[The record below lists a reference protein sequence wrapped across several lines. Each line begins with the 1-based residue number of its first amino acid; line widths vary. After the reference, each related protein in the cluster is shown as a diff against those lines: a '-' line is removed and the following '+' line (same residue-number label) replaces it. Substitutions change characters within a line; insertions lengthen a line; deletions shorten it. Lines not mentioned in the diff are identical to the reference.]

1 MDKVLI
7 VDGNA
12 DFVTS
17 LKDGLDK
24 MHQFEVLTATDGEE
38 AVDILSREK
47 VAVFVT
53 DINTAKLDGL
63 ELLAFITQEHASTPC
78 IVMTDYGKP
87 WFRKRMDQQEVLYHL
102 EKPFEIGALA
112 SAIFVG
118 LNLRDEGM
126 NYKGMT
132 MASILPLIEI
142 EQKTCRMEV
151 KSSGKGRGYL
161 YFDEGVLI
169 DAHFKGFN
177 GEKAA
182 LEISEWDRI
191 AIKFSELPRRRTRTR
206 VKTHLMDMAGA
217 SWMREETEALMEEE
231 STTSPGVLLEE
242 TTTTTTSQMDLETT
256 NLVLQR
262 HLEEFKS
269 IKGYQAVAVVNTDG
283 DVLAADQSNRKLD
296 LSRLAVG
303 MSSIFSV
310 SEETIAQ
317 IGFKGSEALTLH
329 TKNGVIL
336 ILSSQMESVADMRL
350 MGITAPDGNWFYMK
364 VQLENLFPKL
374 MAELE

>member
-7 VDGNA
+7 VDSNA
-12 DFVTS
+12 DFLKS
-17 LKDGLDK
+17 LKEGLDK
-24 MHQFEVLTATDGEE
+24 MHQFEVLVASDGEE
-38 AVDILSREK
+38 AIRILSNDK
-47 VAVFVT
+47 VAVLVT
-53 DINTAKLDGL
+53 DINMPRFDGL
-63 ELLAFITQEHASTPC
+63 ELLAFMTQEHPNTPC
-78 IVMTDYGKP
+78 VVMTDYGKP

-151 KSSGKGRGYL
+151 KSAGKGKGYL

-169 DAHFKGFN
+169 DAHLKGKT

-182 LEISEWDRI
+182 LAISEWDRI
-191 AIKFSELPRRRTRTR
+191 VIKFSELPRRRTRTR

-217 SWMREETEALMEEE
+217 TWMREETEALSEEE
-231 STTSPGVLLEE
+231 STGDGMILETSTSQTLLDEE
-242 TTTTTTSQMDLETT
+242 TSRSIL
-256 NLVLQR
+256 LHSV
-262 HLEEFKS
+262 EEFKS
-269 IKGYQAVAVVNTDG
+269 IKGYQAVAILDADG
-283 DVLAADQSNRKLD
+283 DIMAADILD
-296 LSRLAVG
+296 GQVELERLAIG
-303 MSSIFSV
+303 ISSIFSV
-310 SEETIAQ
+310 SEETTRQ
-317 IGFKGSEALTLH
+317 IGFDRCQALTLH
-329 TKNGVIL
+329 TRNGVIL
-336 ILSSQMESVADMRL
+336 LVTSDLEMAAGLRL
-350 MGITAPDGNWFYMK
+350 MGVTKPDGNWFYMK

-374 MAELE
+374 VAGLS

>member
-12 DFVTS
+12 DFVKS

-24 MHQFEVLTATDGEE
+24 MHQFEVMVASDGEAALE
-38 AVDILSREK
+38 ILSREK
-47 VAVFVT
+47 IAVFVT
-53 DINTAKLDGL
+53 DINTPGLDGL
-63 ELLAFITQEHASTPC
+63 ELLAFMTQEHPNTPC

-126 NYKGMT
+126 TYKGMT
-132 MASILPLIEI
+132 MASLLPLIEV

-151 KSSGKGRGYL
+151 QSAGKGRGYL

-169 DAHFKGFN
+169 DAHYQALN

-182 LEISEWDRI
+182 LEISDWSRI
-191 AIKFSELPRRRTRTR
+191 AIKFSDLPRRRTRTR

-217 SWMREETEALMEEE
+217 TWLREETESLRE
-231 STTSPGVLLEE
+231 GE
-242 TTTTTTSQMDLETT
+242 TTTSAGVLETSST
-256 NLVLQR
+256 SAADRETVNEALGH
-262 HLEEFKS
+262 HLDEFHS
-269 IKGYQAVAVVNTDG
+269 IKGYQAVAVVGADG
-283 DVLAADQSNRKLD
+283 DVLASGQQDPQID
-296 LSRLAVG
+296 LPRLAVG
-303 MSSIFSV
+303 LSSIFSV
-310 SEETIAQ
+310 AEEAVGQ
-317 IGFKGSEALTLH
+317 AGFDHARSLTLH
-329 TKNGVIL
+329 TRRGVVIL
-336 ILSSQMESVADMRL
+336 VGAETPAAGDLRL
-350 MGITAPDGNWFYMK
+350 MGLTSNDGNWFYMK
-364 VQLENLFPKL
+364 VQLENFYPKL
-374 MAELE
+374 LSALA

>member
-12 DFVTS
+12 DFVKS

-24 MHQFEVLTATDGEE
+24 MHQFEVLVASDGEE
-38 AVDILSREK
+38 AMEILGRDK

-53 DINTAKLDGL
+53 DINTPGMDGL
-63 ELLAFITQEHASTPC
+63 ELLAFMTREHPNTPC

-126 NYKGMT
+126 TYKGMT
-132 MASILPLIEI
+132 MASLLPLIEV

-151 KSSGKGRGYL
+151 QSAGKGKGYL

-169 DAHFKGFN
+169 DAHYQTLN
-177 GEKAA
+177 GEQAA
-182 LEISEWDRI
+182 LEISDWSRI
-191 AIKFSELPRRRTRTR
+191 AIKLSELPRRRTRTR

-217 SWMREETEALMEEE
+217 TWLREETESMREGE
-231 STTSPGVLLEE
+231 STTSSGVLE
-242 TTTTTTSQMDLETT
+242 TSSASAVDRETT
-256 NLVLQR
+256 NEVLGR
-262 HLEEFKS
+262 HLDEFRS
-269 IKGYQAVAVVNTDG
+269 IKGYQAVAVVSTDG
-283 DVLAADQSNRKLD
+283 EVLASSQLD
-296 LSRLAVG
+296 PQIDLTRLAVG
-303 MSSIFSV
+303 ISSLFSV
-310 SEETIAQ
+310 AEEAVGQ
-317 IGFKGSEALTLH
+317 AGFEFTRAATLH
-329 TKNGVIL
+329 TRRGVVIL
-336 ILSSQMESVADMRL
+336 VGAEAPAAGDLRL
-350 MGITAPDGNWFYMK
+350 MGLTSNDGNWFYMK
-364 VQLENLFPKL
+364 VQLENFYPKL
-374 MAELE
+374 LAALA

>member
-12 DFVTS
+12 DFVAS
-17 LKDGLDK
+17 LKEGLDK
-24 MHQFEVLTATDGEE
+24 MHQFEVLTATDGQA
-38 AVDILSREK
+38 AVDILGNDKIS
-47 VAVFVT
+47 VFVT
-53 DINTAKLDGL
+53 DINTPKLDGL
-63 ELLAFITQEHASTPC
+63 ELLAYITQEHASTPC

-118 LNLRDEGM
+118 LNLRDEGI

-151 KSSGKGRGYL
+151 TSAGKGKGYL

-169 DAHFKGFN
+169 DAHFKGLT

-191 AIKFSELPRRRTRTR
+191 VIKFSELPRRRTRMR
-206 VKTHLMDMAGA
+206 VKTDLMDMVGA
-217 SWMREETEALMEEE
+217 TWMREETEAPPEEV
-231 STTSPGVLLEE
+231 TPSPDLFSE
-242 TTTTTTSQMDLETT
+242 TTTASSSPIAADTIS
-256 NLVLQR
+256 LVLQK

-269 IKGYQAVAVVNTDG
+269 IKGYQAVAVLSTDG
-283 DVLAADQSNRKLD
+283 DVLAADQTGPERD
-296 LSRLAVG
+296 LNRLAAG
-303 MSSIFSV
+303 ISSLFAV
-310 SEETIAQ
+310 SEETVSQ
-317 IGFKGSEALTLH
+317 MGFNRSQALTLH
-329 TKNGVIL
+329 TENGIVL
-336 ILSSQMESVADMRL
+336 LASSDQESTADIRL
-350 MGITAPDGNWFYMK
+350 MGITSVDGNWFYMK

-374 MAELE
+374 TAELE

>member
-12 DFVTS
+12 DFVAS

-24 MHQFEVLTATDGEE
+24 MHQFEILTASDGEAAIE
-38 AVDILSREK
+38 VLSQNK

-53 DINTAKLDGL
+53 DINTPKLDGL
-63 ELLAFITQEHASTPC
+63 ELLAYITQEHASTPC

-118 LNLRDEGM
+118 LNLRDEGI

-132 MASILPLIEI
+132 MSSILPLIEI
-142 EQKTCRMEV
+142 EQKTCRMEI
-151 KSSGKGRGYL
+151 KSSGKGKGYL

-169 DAHFKGFN
+169 DAHFKGLT

-191 AIKFSELPRRRTRTR
+191 VFKLSDLPRRRTRTR

-217 SWMREETEALMEEE
+217 TWMREETEAIEEE
-231 STTSPGVLLEE
+231 STTSPGVVLEE
-242 TTTTTTSQMDLETT
+242 STTSSPAVDLETT

-269 IKGYQAVAVVNTDG
+269 IKGYRAVAVVSTNG
-283 DVLAADQSNRKLD
+283 DILSSDQAMGEIDLD
-296 LSRLAVG
+296 RLAVG
-303 MSSIFSV
+303 LSSIYSV
-310 SEETIAQ
+310 AEETIAQ
-317 IGFKGSEALTLH
+317 AGLKDSEALTLH
-329 TKNGVIL
+329 TKQGVVL
-336 ILSSQMESVADMRL
+336 VVSSPLQTMAGIRL
-350 MGITAPDGNWFYMK
+350 LGITAPDGNWFYMK

-374 MAELE
+374 MAELD

>member
-1 MDKVLI
+1 MDKVLV
-7 VDGNA
+7 VDSSA
-12 DFVTS
+12 EFLTS

-24 MHQFEVLTATDGEE
+24 MHQFEVLIASDGEE
-38 AVDILSREK
+38 AIRILSNEK

-53 DINTAKLDGL
+53 DINTPTFDGL
-63 ELLAFITQEHASTPC
+63 ELLAFMTQEHPNTPC

-132 MASILPLIEI
+132 MASLLPLIEI
-142 EQKTCRMEV
+142 EQKTCRMEI
-151 KSSGKGRGYL
+151 KSAGKGKGYL

-169 DAHFKGFN
+169 DAHLKGKT

-182 LEISEWDRI
+182 LAISEWDRI

-217 SWMREETEALMEEE
+217 TWMREETQALQGDE
-231 STTSPGVLLEE
+231 STGEGAVLETSTSQTLLDEE
-242 TTTTTTSQMDLETT
+242 TSRSILSNSIQD
-256 NLVLQR
+256 
-262 HLEEFKS
+262 FKS
-269 IKGYQAVAVVNTDG
+269 IKGYQAVAILDADG
-283 DVLAADQSNRKLD
+283 DILAADILD
-296 LSRLAVG
+296 EQIDLERLAIG

-310 SEETIAQ
+310 SDETANQ
-317 IGFKGSEALTLH
+317 IGFDSSQALTLH
-329 TKNGVIL
+329 THSGIVL
-336 ILSSQMESVADMRL
+336 LVTSEFEEAAGLRL
-350 MGITAPDGNWFYMK
+350 MGVTTPDGNWFYMK
-364 VQLENLFPKL
+364 VQLENLFPKIVSGL
-374 MAELE
+374 T

>member
-17 LKDGLDK
+17 LKEGLDK
-24 MHQFEVLTATDGEE
+24 MHQFEVMTASDGEAAIE
-38 AVDILSREK
+38 VLSQNK

-53 DINTAKLDGL
+53 DINTPKLDGL
-63 ELLAFITQEHASTPC
+63 ELLAYITQEHASTPC

-118 LNLRDEGM
+118 LNLRDEGI

-142 EQKTCRMEV
+142 EQKTCRMEI
-151 KSSGKGRGYL
+151 KTAGKGKGYL

-169 DAHFKGFN
+169 DAHFKGLT

-191 AIKFSELPRRRTRTR
+191 VFKLSELPRRRTRTR

-217 SWMREETEALMEEE
+217 TWMREETEAIEEE
-231 STTSPGVLLEE
+231 STTNPGVLLETS
-242 TTTTTTSQMDLETT
+242 TTESSRVDLETT
-256 NLVLQR
+256 NAVLQR

-269 IKGYQAVAVVNTDG
+269 IKGYRAVAVVSTDG
-283 DVLAADQSNRKLD
+283 DVLNADQAMGEMDLD
-296 LSRLAVG
+296 RLAVG
-303 MSSIFSV
+303 ISSIYSV
-310 SEETIAQ
+310 AEETIAQ
-317 IGFKGSEALTLH
+317 AGFKNSEALTLH
-329 TKNGVIL
+329 TKHGVVL
-336 ILSSQMESVADMRL
+336 VASSPLEALAGIRL

-374 MAELE
+374 LAELD

>member
-12 DFVTS
+12 DFVAS

-24 MHQFEVLTATDGEE
+24 MHQFEILTASDGEAAIE
-38 AVDILSREK
+38 VLSQNK

-53 DINTAKLDGL
+53 DINTPKLDGL
-63 ELLAFITQEHASTPC
+63 ELLAYITQEHASTPC

-118 LNLRDEGM
+118 LNLRDEGI

-132 MASILPLIEI
+132 MSSILPLIEI
-142 EQKTCRMEV
+142 EQKTCRMEI
-151 KSSGKGRGYL
+151 KSSGKGKGYL

-169 DAHFKGFN
+169 DAHFKGLT

-191 AIKFSELPRRRTRTR
+191 VFKLSDLPRRRTRTR

-217 SWMREETEALMEEE
+217 TWMREETEAIEEE
-231 STTSPGVLLEE
+231 STTSPGVVLEE
-242 TTTTTTSQMDLETT
+242 STTSSPAVDLETT
-256 NLVLQR
+256 NRVLQR

-269 IKGYQAVAVVNTDG
+269 IKGYRAVAVVSTNG
-283 DVLAADQSNRKLD
+283 DILSSDQAMGEIDLD
-296 LSRLAVG
+296 RLAVG
-303 MSSIFSV
+303 LSSIYSV
-310 SEETIAQ
+310 AEETIAQ
-317 IGFKGSEALTLH
+317 AGLKDSEALTLH
-329 TKNGVIL
+329 TKQGVVL
-336 ILSSQMESVADMRL
+336 VVSSPLQTMAGIRL
-350 MGITAPDGNWFYMK
+350 LGITAPDGNWFYMK

-374 MAELE
+374 MAELD

>member
-7 VDGNA
+7 VDSNA
-12 DFVTS
+12 DFLKS
-17 LKDGLDK
+17 LKEGLDK
-24 MHQFEVLTATDGEE
+24 MHQFEVMIASDGGE
-38 AVDILSREK
+38 AIDLLSSEK

-53 DINTAKLDGL
+53 DINTPTHDGL
-63 ELLAFITQEHASTPC
+63 ELLAFMTQEHPNTPC

-151 KSSGKGRGYL
+151 KSAGKGKGYL

-169 DAHFKGFN
+169 DAHLKGKT

-182 LEISEWDRI
+182 LAISEWDRI
-191 AIKFSELPRRRTRTR
+191 AIKFSDLPRRRTRTR

-217 SWMREETEALMEEE
+217 TWAREETQAIQDEDTVGEGAVLE
-231 STTSPGVLLEE
+231 TSSNQTLLDEE
-242 TTTTTTSQMDLETT
+242 TSRD
-256 NLVLQR
+256 VLSSSIDD
-262 HLEEFKS
+262 FKS
-269 IKGYQAVAVVNTDG
+269 IKGYQAVAILDADG
-283 DVLAADQSNRKLD
+283 DIMAADILD
-296 LSRLAVG
+296 EDIDLERLAIG
-303 MSSIFSV
+303 ISSIFSV
-310 SEETIAQ
+310 SEEATGQ
-317 IGFKGSEALTLH
+317 IGFDRSQALTLH
-329 TKNGVIL
+329 TRSGVIL
-336 ILSSQMESVADMRL
+336 LVTSDLEAAVGLRL
-350 MGITAPDGNWFYMK
+350 MGVTKPDGNWFYMK

-374 MAELE
+374 VSGLT

>member
-12 DFVTS
+12 DFVAS

-24 MHQFEVLTATDGEE
+24 MHQFEILTASDGEAAIE
-38 AVDILSREK
+38 VLSQNK

-53 DINTAKLDGL
+53 DINTPKLDGL
-63 ELLAFITQEHASTPC
+63 ELLAYITQEHASTPC

-118 LNLRDEGM
+118 LNLRDEGI

-132 MASILPLIEI
+132 MSSILPLIEI
-142 EQKTCRMEV
+142 EQKTCRMEI
-151 KSSGKGRGYL
+151 KSSGKGKGYL

-169 DAHFKGFN
+169 DAHFKGLT

-191 AIKFSELPRRRTRTR
+191 VFKLSDLPRRRTRTR

-217 SWMREETEALMEEE
+217 TWMREETEAIEEE
-231 STTSPGVLLEE
+231 STTSPGVVLEE
-242 TTTTTTSQMDLETT
+242 STTNSPAVDLEAT

-269 IKGYQAVAVVNTDG
+269 IKGYRAVAVVSTNG
-283 DVLAADQSNRKLD
+283 DILSSDQAMGEIDLD
-296 LSRLAVG
+296 RLAVG
-303 MSSIFSV
+303 LSSIYSV
-310 SEETIAQ
+310 AEETIAQ
-317 IGFKGSEALTLH
+317 AGLKDSEALTLH
-329 TKNGVIL
+329 TKQGVVL
-336 ILSSQMESVADMRL
+336 VVSSPLQTMAGIRL

-374 MAELE
+374 MAELD

>member
-7 VDGNA
+7 VDSNA
-12 DFVTS
+12 DFLKS
-17 LKDGLDK
+17 LKEGLDK
-24 MHQFEVLTATDGEE
+24 MHQFEVLIASDGEE
-38 AVDILSREK
+38 AIRLLSDDK
-47 VAVFVT
+47 VAVLVT
-53 DINTAKLDGL
+53 DVNTPKFDGL
-63 ELLAFITQEHASTPC
+63 ELLAFMTQEHPNTPC

-151 KSSGKGRGYL
+151 KSAGKGKGYL

-169 DAHFKGFN
+169 DAHLKGKT

-182 LEISEWDRI
+182 LVISEWDRI

-217 SWMREETEALMEEE
+217 TWMREETEALGEDE
-231 STTSPGVLLEE
+231 STGEGAILDTSTSQTLLDEE
-242 TTTTTTSQMDLETT
+242 TSRSILLHSIED
-256 NLVLQR
+256 
-262 HLEEFKS
+262 FKS
-269 IKGYQAVAVVNTDG
+269 IKGYQAVAILDADG
-283 DVLAADQSNRKLD
+283 DIMAADILD
-296 LSRLAVG
+296 GQVELERLAIG
-303 MSSIFSV
+303 ISSIFSV
-310 SEETIAQ
+310 SEETTRQ
-317 IGFKGSEALTLH
+317 IGFDRCQALTLH
-329 TKNGVIL
+329 TRSGIIL
-336 ILSSQMESVADMRL
+336 LVTSDLEAAAGLRL
-350 MGITAPDGNWFYMK
+350 MGVTKPDGNWFYMK

-374 MAELE
+374 VAGLS

>member
-12 DFVTS
+12 DFVAS

-24 MHQFEVLTATDGEE
+24 MHQFEVMTATDGEE
-38 AVDILSREK
+38 AIAILSQNK

-53 DINTAKLDGL
+53 DINTPKLDGL

-118 LNLRDEGM
+118 LNLRDEGI

-142 EQKTCRMEV
+142 EQKTCRMEI
-151 KSSGKGRGYL
+151 KTAGKGKGYL

-169 DAHFKGFN
+169 DAHFKGLT

-191 AIKFSELPRRRTRTR
+191 VIKLSELPRRRTRTR

-217 SWMREETEALMEEE
+217 TWMREETEAIEED
-231 STTSPGVLLEE
+231 STTSPGVVLDE
-242 TTTTTTSQMDLETT
+242 TTTSEPPIDLETT
-256 NLVLQR
+256 NKVLQR

-269 IKGYQAVAVVNTDG
+269 IKGYKAVAVVSSNG
-283 DVLAADQSNRKLD
+283 DVLADDQAMGDLD
-296 LSRLAVG
+296 LERLAVG

-310 SEETIAQ
+310 SEETISQA
-317 IGFKGSEALTLH
+317 GFKRSEALTLH
-329 TKNGVIL
+329 TKNGVVL
-336 ILSSQMESVADMRL
+336 IASSPLETLAGLRL
-350 MGITAPDGNWFYMK
+350 LGITAPDGNWFYMK
-364 VQLENLFPKL
+364 VQLENLFPRL
-374 MAELE
+374 LAELE

>member
-12 DFVTS
+12 DFVAS
-17 LKDGLDK
+17 LKEGLDK
-24 MHQFEVLTATDGEE
+24 MHQFEVLTASDGE
-38 AVDILSREK
+38 AAINVLSQNK

-53 DINTAKLDGL
+53 DINTPKLDGL
-63 ELLAFITQEHASTPC
+63 ELLAYITQEHASTPC

-118 LNLRDEGM
+118 LNLRDEGI

-132 MASILPLIEI
+132 MSSILPLIEI
-142 EQKTCRMEV
+142 EQKTCRMEI
-151 KSSGKGRGYL
+151 KSSGKGKGYL

-169 DAHFKGFN
+169 DAHFKGLT

-191 AIKFSELPRRRTRTR
+191 VFKLSDLPRRRTRTR

-217 SWMREETEALMEEE
+217 TWMREETEDLREEE
-231 STTSPGVLLEE
+231 STTSPGVVLEE
-242 TTTTTTSQMDLETT
+242 TTTNTPPADLETT
-256 NLVLQR
+256 NAVLQR

-269 IKGYQAVAVVNTDG
+269 IKGYRAVAVVSTDG
-283 DVLAADQSNRKLD
+283 DVLTSDQAMGEMDLD
-296 LSRLAVG
+296 RLAVG
-303 MSSIFSV
+303 MSSIYSV
-310 SEETIAQ
+310 AEETIAQ
-317 IGFKGSEALTLH
+317 AGFKDSEALTLH
-329 TKNGVIL
+329 TKHGVVL
-336 ILSSQMESVADMRL
+336 VASSPLESLAGIRL

-374 MAELE
+374 LAELD

>member
-7 VDGNA
+7 VDSNA
-12 DFVTS
+12 DFLKS
-17 LKDGLDK
+17 LKEGLDK
-24 MHQFEVLTATDGEE
+24 MHQFEVLIAGDGEE
-38 AVDILSREK
+38 AIRILSNDK
-47 VAVFVT
+47 VAVLVT
-53 DINTAKLDGL
+53 DINMPKFDGL
-63 ELLAFITQEHASTPC
+63 ELLAFMTQEHPSTPC
-78 IVMTDYGKP
+78 VVMTDYGKP

-151 KSSGKGRGYL
+151 KSAGKGKGYL

-169 DAHFKGFN
+169 DAHLKGKT

-182 LEISEWDRI
+182 LAISEWDRI
-191 AIKFSELPRRRTRTR
+191 TIKFSDLPRRRTRTR

-217 SWMREETEALMEEE
+217 TWMREETEALSEEE
-231 STTSPGVLLEE
+231 STGDGVVLDTSTSKTLLDEE
-242 TTTTTTSQMDLETT
+242 TSRSILLHSVED
-256 NLVLQR
+256 
-262 HLEEFKS
+262 FKS
-269 IKGYQAVAVVNTDG
+269 IKGYQAVAILDADG
-283 DVLAADQSNRKLD
+283 DIMAADILD
-296 LSRLAVG
+296 GQVELERLAIG
-303 MSSIFSV
+303 ISSIFSV
-310 SEETIAQ
+310 SEETTRQ
-317 IGFKGSEALTLH
+317 IGFDRCQSLTLH
-329 TKNGVIL
+329 THNGVIL
-336 ILSSQMESVADMRL
+336 LVTSDLEMAAGLRL
-350 MGITAPDGNWFYMK
+350 MGVTKPDGNWFYMK

-374 MAELE
+374 VAGLS

>member
-12 DFVTS
+12 DFVAS

-24 MHQFEVLTATDGEE
+24 MHQFEILTASDGEAAIE
-38 AVDILSREK
+38 VLSQNK

-53 DINTAKLDGL
+53 DINTPKLDGL
-63 ELLAFITQEHASTPC
+63 ELLAYITQEHASTPC

-118 LNLRDEGM
+118 LNLRDEGI

-132 MASILPLIEI
+132 MSSILPLIEI
-142 EQKTCRMEV
+142 EQKTCRMEI
-151 KSSGKGRGYL
+151 KSSGKGKGYL

-169 DAHFKGFN
+169 DAHFKGLT

-191 AIKFSELPRRRTRTR
+191 VFKLSDLPRRRTRTR

-217 SWMREETEALMEEE
+217 TWMREETEAIEEE
-231 STTSPGVLLEE
+231 STTSPGVVLEE
-242 TTTTTTSQMDLETT
+242 STTSSPAVDLETT

-269 IKGYQAVAVVNTDG
+269 IKGYRAVAVVSTNG
-283 DVLAADQSNRKLD
+283 DILSSDQAMGEIDLD
-296 LSRLAVG
+296 RLAVG
-303 MSSIFSV
+303 MSSIYSV
-310 SEETIAQ
+310 AEETIAQ
-317 IGFKGSEALTLH
+317 AGLKDSEALTLH
-329 TKNGVIL
+329 TKQGVVL
-336 ILSSQMESVADMRL
+336 VVSSPLQTMAGIRL

-374 MAELE
+374 MAELD

>member
-7 VDGNA
+7 VDSSA
-12 DFVTS
+12 EFLTS

-24 MHQFEVLTATDGEE
+24 MHQFEVLIASDGEE
-38 AVDILSREK
+38 AIRLLSNEK

-53 DINTAKLDGL
+53 DINTPTFDGL
-63 ELLAFITQEHASTPC
+63 ELLAFMTQEHPNTPC

-132 MASILPLIEI
+132 MASLLPLIEI
-142 EQKTCRMEV
+142 EQKTCRMEI
-151 KSSGKGRGYL
+151 KSAGKGKGYL

-169 DAHFKGFN
+169 DAHLKGKT

-182 LEISEWDRI
+182 LAISEWDRI

-217 SWMREETEALMEEE
+217 TWMREETQALQEDE
-231 STTSPGVLLEE
+231 STGEGMVLETSTSQTLLDEE
-242 TTTTTTSQMDLETT
+242 TSRSILSNSIQD
-256 NLVLQR
+256 
-262 HLEEFKS
+262 FKS
-269 IKGYQAVAVVNTDG
+269 IKGYQAVAILDADG
-283 DVLAADQSNRKLD
+283 DILAADILD
-296 LSRLAVG
+296 EQIDLERLAIG

-310 SEETIAQ
+310 SDETANQ
-317 IGFKGSEALTLH
+317 IGFDRSQALTLH
-329 TKNGVIL
+329 THSGIVL
-336 ILSSQMESVADMRL
+336 LVTSEFEEAAGLRL
-350 MGITAPDGNWFYMK
+350 MGVTTPDGNWFYMK
-364 VQLENLFPKL
+364 VQLENLFPKIVSGL
-374 MAELE
+374 T

>member
-7 VDGNA
+7 VDGKAN
-12 DFVTS
+12 FVTS

-24 MHQFEVLTATDGEE
+24 MHQFEVLTATDGE
-38 AVDILSREK
+38 AAIDILGKDKIS
-47 VAVFVT
+47 VFVT
-53 DINTAKLDGL
+53 DINTPKLDGL
-63 ELLAFITQEHASTPC
+63 ELLAYITQEHPSTPC

-118 LNLRDEGM
+118 LNLRDEGI

-151 KSSGKGRGYL
+151 STAGRGRGYL

-169 DAHFKGFN
+169 DAHFKGLT

-191 AIKFSELPRRRTRTR
+191 VIKFSELPRRRTRMR

-217 SWMREETEALMEEE
+217 TWMREETEELKEDETTSGSGLFLE
-231 STTSPGVLLEE
+231 TSTTSASQADFE
-242 TTTTTTSQMDLETT
+242 TISQ
-256 NLVLQR
+256 VLQR
-262 HLEEFKS
+262 HLGEFKS
-269 IKGYQAVAVVNTDG
+269 IKGYLAVAVLGTDG
-283 DVLAADQSNRKLD
+283 DVLASDQSSPGLD
-296 LSRLAVG
+296 LDRLAVG
-303 MSSIFSV
+303 MSSLFSV
-310 SEETIAQ
+310 SEETVAQ
-317 IGFKGSEALTLH
+317 IAFKRSEALTLH
-329 TKNGVIL
+329 TKNGAVL
-336 ILSSQMESVADMRL
+336 ITSSNMESVADIRL
-350 MGITAPDGNWFYMK
+350 MGVTEVDGNWFYMK

-374 MAELE
+374 IAALE

>member
-12 DFVTS
+12 DFVAS
-17 LKDGLDK
+17 LKDGVDK
-24 MHQFEVLTATDGEE
+24 MHQFEILTASDGEAAIE
-38 AVDILSREK
+38 VLSQNK

-53 DINTAKLDGL
+53 DINTPKLDGL
-63 ELLAFITQEHASTPC
+63 ELLAYITQEHASTPC

-118 LNLRDEGM
+118 LNLRDEGI

-132 MASILPLIEI
+132 MSSILPLIEI
-142 EQKTCRMEV
+142 EQKTCRMEI
-151 KSSGKGRGYL
+151 KSSGKGKGYL

-169 DAHFKGFN
+169 DAHFKGLT

-191 AIKFSELPRRRTRTR
+191 VFKLSDLPRRRTRTR

-217 SWMREETEALMEEE
+217 TWMREETEAIEEE
-231 STTSPGVLLEE
+231 STTSPGVVLEE
-242 TTTTTTSQMDLETT
+242 STTSSPAVDLETT
-256 NLVLQR
+256 NRVLQR

-269 IKGYQAVAVVNTDG
+269 IKGYRAVAVVSTNG
-283 DVLAADQSNRKLD
+283 DILSSDQAMGEIDLD
-296 LSRLAVG
+296 RLAVG
-303 MSSIFSV
+303 MSSIYSV
-310 SEETIAQ
+310 AEETIAQ
-317 IGFKGSEALTLH
+317 AGLKDSEALTLH
-329 TKNGVIL
+329 TKQGVVL
-336 ILSSQMESVADMRL
+336 VVSSPLQTMAGIRL

-374 MAELE
+374 MAELD

>member
-12 DFVTS
+12 DFVAS

-24 MHQFEVLTATDGEE
+24 MHQFEVMTATDGEK
-38 AVDILSREK
+38 AIDILSQNK

-53 DINTAKLDGL
+53 DINTPKLDGL
-63 ELLAFITQEHASTPC
+63 ELLAYITQEHASTPC

-118 LNLRDEGM
+118 LNLRDEGI

-142 EQKTCRMEV
+142 EQKTCRMEI
-151 KSSGKGRGYL
+151 KTAGKGKGYL

-169 DAHFKGFN
+169 DAHFKGLT

-191 AIKFSELPRRRTRTR
+191 VIKLSDLPRRRTRTR

-217 SWMREETEALMEEE
+217 TWMREETEALEED
-231 STTSPGVLLEE
+231 STTSPGVVLDDP
-242 TTTTTTSQMDLETT
+242 TTIEPPIDLETT
-256 NLVLQR
+256 NMVLQR

-269 IKGYQAVAVVNTDG
+269 IKGYKAVAVISTNG
-283 DVLAADQSNRKLD
+283 DVLADDQAMGDLD
-296 LSRLAVG
+296 LERLAVG

-317 IGFKGSEALTLH
+317 AGFKRSEALTLH
-329 TKNGVIL
+329 TKNGVVL
-336 ILSSQMESVADMRL
+336 IASSPLESLAGLRL
-350 MGITAPDGNWFYMK
+350 LGITAPDGNWFYMK
-364 VQLENLFPKL
+364 VQLENLFPRL
-374 MAELE
+374 LAELE

>member
-7 VDGNA
+7 VDRSA
-12 DFVTS
+12 DFLTS

-24 MHQFEVLTATDGEE
+24 MHQFEVLIASDGEE
-38 AVDILSREK
+38 AVRLLSNEK

-53 DINTAKLDGL
+53 DINTPTFDGL
-63 ELLAFITQEHASTPC
+63 ELLAFMTQEHPNTPC

-142 EQKTCRMEV
+142 EQKTCRMEI
-151 KSSGKGRGYL
+151 KSAGKGKGYL

-169 DAHFKGFN
+169 DAHLKGKT

-182 LEISEWDRI
+182 LAISEWDRI
-191 AIKFSELPRRRTRTR
+191 VIKFSELPRRRTRTR

-217 SWMREETEALMEEE
+217 TWMREETQAMQEDE
-231 STTSPGVLLEE
+231 STGEGVVLETSTSQTLLDEE
-242 TTTTTTSQMDLETT
+242 TSRSILAHSIED
-256 NLVLQR
+256 
-262 HLEEFKS
+262 FKS
-269 IKGYQAVAVVNTDG
+269 IKGYQAVAILDTDG
-283 DVLAADQSNRKLD
+283 DILAADILD
-296 LSRLAVG
+296 EQIDLERLAVG
-303 MSSIFSV
+303 ISSIFSV
-310 SEETIAQ
+310 SDETANQ
-317 IGFKGSEALTLH
+317 IGLDRSQALSLH
-329 TKNGVIL
+329 TKSGIVL
-336 ILSSQMESVADMRL
+336 LVTSEFEEAAGLRL
-350 MGITAPDGNWFYMK
+350 MGITTPDGNWFYMK
-364 VQLENLFPKL
+364 VQLENLFPKIVSGL
-374 MAELE
+374 Q

>member
-12 DFVTS
+12 DFVAS

-24 MHQFEVLTATDGEE
+24 MHQFEVLTASDGEA
-38 AVDILSREK
+38 AVEILSKDK
-47 VAVFVT
+47 VSVFVT
-53 DINTAKLDGL
+53 DINTPKLDGL
-63 ELLAFITQEHASTPC
+63 ELLAYITQEHASTPC

-126 NYKGMT
+126 NYRGMT
-132 MASILPLIEI
+132 MSSILPLIEI
-142 EQKTCRMEV
+142 EQKTCRMEI
-151 KSSGKGRGYL
+151 KTAGKGKGYL

-169 DAHFKGFN
+169 DAHFKGLT

-191 AIKFSELPRRRTRTR
+191 VIKFSDLPRRRTRTR

-217 SWMREETEALMEEE
+217 TWMREETE
-231 STTSPGVLLEE
+231 LLDEDAGPEAFLDE
-242 TTTTTTSQMDLETT
+242 TTASEPPIDPQTADM
-256 NLVLQR
+256 VLQR
-262 HLEEFKS
+262 QLEEFKS
-269 IKGYQAVAVVNTDG
+269 IKGYLAVAVVSRDG
-283 DVLAADQSNRKLD
+283 DVLASDQWPGNLD
-296 LSRLAVG
+296 LERLAVG
-303 MSSIFSV
+303 VSSIFSV

-317 IGFKGSEALTLH
+317 IGFPQGEALTLH
-329 TKNGVIL
+329 TQNGIVL
-336 ILSSQMESVADMRL
+336 LVSSQMETVADIRL

-374 MAELE
+374 MAELD

>member
-17 LKDGLDK
+17 LKEGLDK

-38 AVDILSREK
+38 AIEILRQDK

-53 DINTAKLDGL
+53 DINTPKLDGL

-118 LNLRDEGM
+118 LNLRDEGI

-151 KSSGKGRGYL
+151 KTAGKGKGYL

-169 DAHFKGFN
+169 DAHFKGLT

-191 AIKFSELPRRRTRTR
+191 VIKFSELPRRRTRTR

-217 SWMREETEALMEEE
+217 TWMREETEELREEE
-231 STTSPGVLLEE
+231 STTSPGVVLE
-242 TTTTTTSQMDLETT
+242 TSTTSSGLVSQEASTM
-256 NLVLQR
+256 VLQR

-269 IKGYQAVAVVNTDG
+269 IKGYQAVAVVTTDG
-283 DVLAADQSNRKLD
+283 DLLAADQARPELD
-296 LSRLAVG
+296 IGRLVVG

-317 IGFKGSEALTLH
+317 IGFKQSQALTLH
-329 TKNGVIL
+329 TNDGVIL
-336 ILSSQMESVADMRL
+336 IVSSPMETVGNIRL
-350 MGITAPDGNWFYMK
+350 VGITAPDGNWFYMK

-374 MAELE
+374 IAELG

>member
-12 DFVTS
+12 DFVAS
-17 LKDGLDK
+17 LKEGLDK

-38 AVDILSREK
+38 AIETLSQNK

-53 DINTAKLDGL
+53 DINTPKLDGL
-63 ELLAFITQEHASTPC
+63 ELLAYITQEHASTPC

-118 LNLRDEGM
+118 LNLRDEGI

-151 KSSGKGRGYL
+151 KTSGKGKGYL

-169 DAHFKGFN
+169 DAHYKGLT

-182 LEISEWDRI
+182 LEISEWNRI
-191 AIKFSELPRRRTRTR
+191 VIKLTDLPRRRTRTR

-217 SWMREETEALMEEE
+217 TWMREETEEVREED
-231 STTSPGVLLEE
+231 STTSPGVVLEE
-242 TTTTTTSQMDLETT
+242 ASTTSSQINLETT
-256 NLVLQR
+256 NKVLQR
-262 HLEEFKS
+262 HLEDFKS
-269 IKGYQAVAVVNTDG
+269 IKGYRAVAVVSSDG
-283 DVLAADQSNRKLD
+283 DVLAADKARGKLD
-296 LSRLAVG
+296 LERLAVG

-310 SEETIAQ
+310 AEETIAQ
-317 IGFKGSEALTLH
+317 AGFKSSEALILH
-329 TKNGVIL
+329 TKNGVVL
-336 ILSSQMESVADMRL
+336 IASSSLETMTGIRL
-350 MGITAPDGNWFYMK
+350 LGITAPDGNWFYMK

-374 MAELE
+374 MAELD

>member
-7 VDGNA
+7 VDSNA
-12 DFVTS
+12 DFLKS
-17 LKDGLDK
+17 LKEGLDK
-24 MHQFEVLTATDGEE
+24 MHQFEVLIASDGEE
-38 AVDILSREK
+38 ALEILSNEK

-53 DINTAKLDGL
+53 DVNTPTFDGL
-63 ELLAFITQEHASTPC
+63 ELLAYMTQEHPNTPC

-151 KSSGKGRGYL
+151 KSAGKGKGYL

-169 DAHFKGFN
+169 DAHLKGKT
-177 GEKAA
+177 GENAA
-182 LEISEWDRI
+182 LAISEWDRI

-217 SWMREETEALMEEE
+217 TWMREETEAAREEE
-231 STTSPGVLLEE
+231 STGDGVVLETSTSQTLLDEE
-242 TTTTTTSQMDLETT
+242 TSRSILLHSIED
-256 NLVLQR
+256 
-262 HLEEFKS
+262 FKT
-269 IKGYQAVAVVNTDG
+269 IKGYQAVAILDSDG
-283 DVLAADQSNRKLD
+283 DIMAADILD
-296 LSRLAVG
+296 SQVDLERLAVG
-303 MSSIFSV
+303 ISSIFSV
-310 SEETIAQ
+310 SEETTGQ
-317 IGFKGSEALTLH
+317 IGFDRCQALTLH
-329 TKNGVIL
+329 TRSGIIL
-336 ILSSQMESVADMRL
+336 LVTSDLEAAVGLRL
-350 MGITAPDGNWFYMK
+350 MGVTKPDGNWFYMK

-374 MAELE
+374 VAGLS

>member
-7 VDGNA
+7 VDSNA
-12 DFVTS
+12 DFLKS
-17 LKDGLDK
+17 LKEGLDK
-24 MHQFEVLTATDGEE
+24 MHQFEVLVASDGEE
-38 AVDILSREK
+38 AIRILSNDK
-47 VAVFVT
+47 VAVLVT
-53 DINTAKLDGL
+53 DINMPRFDGL
-63 ELLAFITQEHASTPC
+63 ELLAFMTQEHPNTPC
-78 IVMTDYGKP
+78 VVMTDYGKP

-151 KSSGKGRGYL
+151 KSAGKGKGYL

-169 DAHFKGFN
+169 DAHLKGKT

-182 LEISEWDRI
+182 LAISEWDRI
-191 AIKFSELPRRRTRTR
+191 TIKFSDLPRRRTRTR

-217 SWMREETEALMEEE
+217 TWMREETEALGEEE
-231 STTSPGVLLEE
+231 STGEGMVLETSTSQTLLDEE
-242 TTTTTTSQMDLETT
+242 TSRSILLHSVED
-256 NLVLQR
+256 
-262 HLEEFKS
+262 FKS
-269 IKGYQAVAVVNTDG
+269 IKGYQAVAILDADG
-283 DVLAADQSNRKLD
+283 DILAADILD
-296 LSRLAVG
+296 GQVELERLAIG
-303 MSSIFSV
+303 ISSIFSV
-310 SEETIAQ
+310 SEETTRQ
-317 IGFKGSEALTLH
+317 IGFDRCQALTLH
-329 TKNGVIL
+329 TRNGVIL
-336 ILSSQMESVADMRL
+336 LVTSDLEMAAGLRL
-350 MGITAPDGNWFYMK
+350 MGVTKPDGNWFYMK

-374 MAELE
+374 VAGLS

>member
-7 VDGNA
+7 VDSNA
-12 DFVTS
+12 DFLKS

-24 MHQFEVLTATDGEE
+24 MHQFEVLTASDGEE
-38 AVDILSREK
+38 GIRLLSTEK

-53 DINTAKLDGL
+53 DINTPNLDGL
-63 ELLAFITQEHASTPC
+63 ELLAYMTQEHPNTPC

-151 KSSGKGRGYL
+151 KSAGKGKGYL

-169 DAHFKGFN
+169 DAHLKGKT
-177 GEKAA
+177 GERAA
-182 LEISEWDRI
+182 LAISEWDRI
-191 AIKFSELPRRRTRTR
+191 AIKFSDLPRRRTRTR

-217 SWMREETEALMEEE
+217 TWMREETEALQEDD
-231 STTSPGVLLEE
+231 STGEGAVLDTSTSQSLLDEE
-242 TTTTTTSQMDLETT
+242 TSRSILSHSLAD
-256 NLVLQR
+256 
-262 HLEEFKS
+262 FKS
-269 IKGYQAVAVVNTDG
+269 IKGYLAVAILDADG
-283 DVLAADQSNRKLD
+283 DVMAADIQDEHLD
-296 LSRLAVG
+296 LERLAVG
-303 MSSIFSV
+303 VCSIFSV
-310 SEETIAQ
+310 GEETTGQ
-317 IGFKGSEALTLH
+317 IGFDRCEALTLH
-329 TKNGVIL
+329 TASGIILLVASTLEAATGFRLLGV
-336 ILSSQMESVADMRL
+336 
-350 MGITAPDGNWFYMK
+350 TKPDGNWFYMK
-364 VQLENLFPKL
+364 VQLENLFPKIL
-374 MAELE
+374 AGLD

>member
-12 DFVTS
+12 DFVAS
-17 LKDGLDK
+17 LKEGLDK
-24 MHQFEVLTATDGEE
+24 MHQFEILTASDGEAAIE
-38 AVDILSREK
+38 VLSQNK

-53 DINTAKLDGL
+53 DINTPKLDGL
-63 ELLAFITQEHASTPC
+63 ELLAYITQEHASTPC

-118 LNLRDEGM
+118 LNLRDEGI

-132 MASILPLIEI
+132 MSSILPLIEI
-142 EQKTCRMEV
+142 EQKTCRMEI
-151 KSSGKGRGYL
+151 KSSGKGKGYL

-169 DAHFKGFN
+169 DAHFKGLT

-191 AIKFSELPRRRTRTR
+191 VFKLSDLPRRRTRTR

-217 SWMREETEALMEEE
+217 TWMREETEAIEEE
-231 STTSPGVLLEE
+231 STTSPGVVLEE
-242 TTTTTTSQMDLETT
+242 STTNSPAVDLEAT

-269 IKGYQAVAVVNTDG
+269 IKGYRAVAVVSTNG
-283 DVLAADQSNRKLD
+283 DILSSDQAMGEIDLD
-296 LSRLAVG
+296 RLAVG
-303 MSSIFSV
+303 MSSIYSV
-310 SEETIAQ
+310 AEETIAQ
-317 IGFKGSEALTLH
+317 AGLKDSEALTLH
-329 TKNGVIL
+329 TKQGVVL
-336 ILSSQMESVADMRL
+336 VVSSPLQTMAGIRL

-374 MAELE
+374 MAELD

>member
-12 DFVTS
+12 NFVNA

-24 MHQFEVLTATDGEE
+24 MHQFEVLTATDGE
-38 AVDILSREK
+38 AAIDILGQEK
-47 VAVFVT
+47 ISVFVT
-53 DINTAKLDGL
+53 DINTPNLDGL
-63 ELLAFITQEHASTPC
+63 ELLAYITQEHASTPC

-118 LNLRDEGM
+118 LNLRDEGI

-151 KSSGKGRGYL
+151 TTSGKGKGYL

-169 DAHFKGFN
+169 DAHFKGLT

-191 AIKFSELPRRRTRTR
+191 VIKFSELPRRRTRMR

-217 SWMREETEALMEEE
+217 TWMREETEELKEDETTSSAGLFLEA
-231 STTSPGVLLEE
+231 STTSA
-242 TTTTTTSQMDLETT
+242 SQVDFEAT
-256 NLVLQR
+256 NRVLQR
-262 HLEEFKS
+262 HLGEFKN
-269 IKGYQAVAVVNTDG
+269 IKGYLAVAVLSSDG
-283 DVLAADQSNRKLD
+283 EVLASDQSSSGLD
-296 LSRLAVG
+296 LERLAVG
-303 MSSIFSV
+303 MSSLFSV
-310 SEETIAQ
+310 SEETMSQ
-317 IGFKGSEALTLH
+317 MGFKRSEALTLH
-329 TKNGVIL
+329 TKNGAVL
-336 ILSSQMESVADMRL
+336 ITSSDMASVADIRL
-350 MGITAPDGNWFYMK
+350 MGITEVDGNWFYMK

-374 MAELE
+374 IAELE

>member
-7 VDGNA
+7 VDSNA
-12 DFVTS
+12 DFLKS

-24 MHQFEVLTATDGEE
+24 MHQFEVLTASDGEE
-38 AVDILSREK
+38 AIRLLSTEK

-53 DINTAKLDGL
+53 DINTPNLDGL
-63 ELLAFITQEHASTPC
+63 ELLAYMTQEHPNTPC

-151 KSSGKGRGYL
+151 KSAGKGKGYL

-169 DAHFKGFN
+169 DAHLKGKT
-177 GEKAA
+177 GEHVGPVGAGSAIEAHA
-182 LEISEWDRI
+182 L
-191 AIKFSELPRRRTRTR
+191 
-206 VKTHLMDMAGA
+206 
-217 SWMREETEALMEEE
+217 
-231 STTSPGVLLEE
+231 VLLVR
-242 TTTTTTSQMDLETT
+242 S
-256 NLVLQR
+256 
-262 HLEEFKS
+262 
-269 IKGYQAVAVVNTDG
+269 G
-283 DVLAADQSNRKLD
+283 
-296 LSRLAVG
+296 
-303 MSSIFSV
+303 
-310 SEETIAQ
+310 
-317 IGFKGSEALTLH
+317 
-329 TKNGVIL
+329 
-336 ILSSQMESVADMRL
+336 
-350 MGITAPDGNWFYMK
+350 
-364 VQLENLFPKL
+364 
-374 MAELE
+374 

>member
-12 DFVTS
+12 DFVAS

-24 MHQFEVLTATDGEE
+24 MHQFEVLTASDGEA
-38 AVDILSREK
+38 AVEILSKDK
-47 VAVFVT
+47 VSVFVT
-53 DINTAKLDGL
+53 DINTPKLDGL
-63 ELLAFITQEHASTPC
+63 ELLAYITQEHASTPC

-126 NYKGMT
+126 NYRGMT
-132 MASILPLIEI
+132 MSSILPLIEI
-142 EQKTCRMEV
+142 EQKTCRMEI
-151 KSSGKGRGYL
+151 KTAGKGKGYL

-169 DAHFKGFN
+169 DAHFKGLT

-191 AIKFSELPRRRTRTR
+191 VIKFSDLPRRRTRTR

-217 SWMREETEALMEEE
+217 TWMREETE
-231 STTSPGVLLEE
+231 LLDEDAGTEAFLDE
-242 TTTTTTSQMDLETT
+242 TTASEPPIDPQVADM
-256 NLVLQR
+256 VLQR
-262 HLEEFKS
+262 QLEEFKS
-269 IKGYQAVAVVNTDG
+269 IKGYLAVAVVSRDG
-283 DVLAADQSNRKLD
+283 DVLASDQWPGSLD
-296 LSRLAVG
+296 LERLAVG
-303 MSSIFSV
+303 VSSIFSV

-317 IGFKGSEALTLH
+317 IGFPQGEALTLH
-329 TKNGVIL
+329 TQNGIIL
-336 ILSSQMESVADMRL
+336 FVSSPMETVADIRL

-374 MAELE
+374 MAELD

>member
-7 VDGNA
+7 VDRSA
-12 DFVTS
+12 DFLTS

-24 MHQFEVLTATDGEE
+24 MHQFEVLIASDGEE
-38 AVDILSREK
+38 AVRLLSNEK

-53 DINTAKLDGL
+53 DINTPTFDGL
-63 ELLAFITQEHASTPC
+63 ELLAFMTQEHPNTPC

-142 EQKTCRMEV
+142 EQKTCRMEI
-151 KSSGKGRGYL
+151 KSAGKGKGYL

-169 DAHFKGFN
+169 DAHLKGKT

-182 LEISEWDRI
+182 LAISEWDRI
-191 AIKFSELPRRRTRTR
+191 VIKFSELPRRRTRTR

-217 SWMREETEALMEEE
+217 TWMREETQAMQEDE
-231 STTSPGVLLEE
+231 STGEGMVLETSTSQTLLDEE
-242 TTTTTTSQMDLETT
+242 TSRSILAHSIED
-256 NLVLQR
+256 
-262 HLEEFKS
+262 FKS
-269 IKGYQAVAVVNTDG
+269 IKGYQAVAILDTDG
-283 DVLAADQSNRKLD
+283 DILAADILD
-296 LSRLAVG
+296 EQIDLERLAVG
-303 MSSIFSV
+303 ISSIFSV
-310 SEETIAQ
+310 SDETANQ
-317 IGFKGSEALTLH
+317 IGFDRSQALSLH
-329 TKNGVIL
+329 TKSGIVL
-336 ILSSQMESVADMRL
+336 LVTSEFEEAAGLRL
-350 MGITAPDGNWFYMK
+350 MGVTTPDGNWFYMK
-364 VQLENLFPKL
+364 VQLENLFPKIVSGL
-374 MAELE
+374 Q

>member
-1 MDKVLI
+1 
-7 VDGNA
+7 
-12 DFVTS
+12 
-17 LKDGLDK
+17 
-24 MHQFEVLTATDGEE
+24 MHQFEVLVASDGEE
-38 AVDILSREK
+38 AVRLLSNEK

-53 DINTAKLDGL
+53 DINTPTFDGL
-63 ELLAFITQEHASTPC
+63 ELLAFMTQEHPNTPC

-151 KSSGKGRGYL
+151 KSAGKGKGYL

-169 DAHFKGFN
+169 DAHLKGRT

-182 LEISEWDRI
+182 LAISEWDRI

-217 SWMREETEALMEEE
+217 TWMREETEAVSEEE
-231 STTSPGVLLEE
+231 STGAGVVLETSTSQTLLDEE
-242 TTTTTTSQMDLETT
+242 TSRSILSHSLED
-256 NLVLQR
+256 
-262 HLEEFKS
+262 FKS
-269 IKGYQAVAVVNTDG
+269 IKGYQAVAILDADG
-283 DVLAADQSNRKLD
+283 DILAADILD
-296 LSRLAVG
+296 EHIDLERLAIG
-303 MSSIFSV
+303 ISSIFSV
-310 SEETIAQ
+310 SEETAAQ
-317 IGFKGSEALTLH
+317 IGFDRSQALTLH
-329 TKNGVIL
+329 TRSGIVL
-336 ILSSQMESVADMRL
+336 LVTSELEAAAGLRL
-350 MGITAPDGNWFYMK
+350 MGVTTLEGNWFYMK
-364 VQLENLFPKL
+364 VQLENLFPKIVSGL
-374 MAELE
+374 A

>member
-12 DFVTS
+12 DFVAS

-24 MHQFEVLTATDGEE
+24 MHQFEVLTATDGEAAIE
-38 AVDILSREK
+38 VLSQSK

-53 DINTAKLDGL
+53 DINTPKLDGL
-63 ELLAFITQEHASTPC
+63 ELLAYITQEHASTPC

-142 EQKTCRMEV
+142 EQKTCRMEI
-151 KSSGKGRGYL
+151 KTAGKGKGYL

-169 DAHFKGFN
+169 DAHFKGLT

-191 AIKFSELPRRRTRTR
+191 VFKLSELPRRRTRTR

-217 SWMREETEALMEEE
+217 SWMREETEVIEEE
-231 STTSPGVLLEE
+231 STTSPGVLLETS
-242 TTTTTTSQMDLETT
+242 TTVSPQVDLEST

-269 IKGYQAVAVVNTDG
+269 IKGYKAVAVVSTDG
-283 DVLAADQSNRKLD
+283 DILTADQAAGDLD
-296 LSRLAVG
+296 LERLAVG
-303 MSSIFSV
+303 MSSIYSV
-310 SEETIAQ
+310 VEETIAQ
-317 IGFKGSEALTLH
+317 AGFKDSEALTLH
-329 TKNGVIL
+329 TKHGVVL
-336 ILSSQMESVADMRL
+336 VASSPLDSLAGIRL

-374 MAELE
+374 LAELD